1 MPPWVRDHN
10 NLQLTLTHLL
20 SNAAVATAAAA
31 LLSLLLLLSLNVLLI
46 SALLL
51 LPDNTQ
57 RMSVMQKKAWRGGL
71 PGASRSRVPTIRRY
85 LGAGP
90 S

>member
-1 MPPWVRDHN
+1 MPHWVRDHN

-31 LLSLLLLLSLNVLLI
+31 LLSLLLNVLHVLLI
-46 SALLL
+46 IALLL
-51 LPDNTQ
+51 LPDNIQ

-71 PGASRSRVPTIRRY
+71 PGASRSRVPTIRRRY